1 MKKILA
7 LAIALCVLL
16 MSGSALAEVSFMGN
30 VVARETVG
38 VKAPFGGTIEKSY
51 VRVGSLIS
59 VGDRVATIGTTRVY
73 AAGEG
78 TVCGVFGEE
87 GDSAESVT
95 TRYGGVMYIE
105 PTNKYVVSA
114 TTEKAY
120 NSSETK
126 YIRVGEKVY
135 LSCTKDGSHTGTA
148 MVTSVKEAD
157 ESGNTAY
164 TLEVTGGEFYMGETV
179 AVFRSKDYASN
190 SCIGR
195 GNIAQNAAL
204 PVAGTGSILKLH
216 AAVGDQVERGQLLFE
231 TVDGVLDGLYAMDN
245 TVVSDVAGVVASS
258 DAAVGGSAVKG
269 GNLITVY
276 PRDAFQIQ
284 MSVSELDLSEIHE
297 GSKVFIEFEWD
308 SQSIRRYR
316 GQVEEISYLNT
327 TGLDGLSSGS
337 VSYTAYVSFTPD
349 ESVRLGMSVIVYVV
363 DEETW
368 QNAKD
373 VVDVTPA
380 MEDGTAETADQE

>member
-1 MKKILA
+1 
-7 LAIALCVLL
+7 
-16 MSGSALAEVSFMGN
+16 
-30 VVARETVG
+30 VA
-38 VKAPFGGTIEKSY
+38 
-51 VRVGSLIS
+51 
-59 VGDRVATIGTTRVY
+59 
-73 AAGEG
+73 
-78 TVCGVFGEE
+78 
-87 GDSAESVT
+87 
-95 TRYGGVMYIE
+95 GGV
-105 PTNKYVVSA
+105 
-114 TTEKAY
+114 
-120 NSSETK
+120 
-126 YIRVGEKVY
+126 
-135 LSCTKDGSHTGTA
+135 
-148 MVTSVKEAD
+148 
-157 ESGNTAY
+157 
-164 TLEVTGGEFYMGETV
+164 
-179 AVFRSKDYASN
+179 
-190 SCIGR
+190 
-195 GNIAQNAAL
+195 AA
-204 PVAGTGSILKLH
+204 
-216 AAVGDQVERGQLLFE
+216 
-231 TVDGVLDGLYAMDN
+231 
-245 TVVSDVAGVVASS
+245 S